1 MVLHQKGM
9 IWRMEKTPA
18 GDEKSVFADL
28 TGEVFSDRG
37 PNGLLD
43 LAFHPRFRT
52 NRKYYLKYQVF
63 EEGKV
68 ATIVVEKT
76 FAPDFQTDSAQPP
89 RRILKIVSVA
99 EDHSGGCLQFGPD
112 GFLRGL

>member
-1 MVLHQKGM
+1 
-9 IWRMEKTPA
+9 MEKTA
-18 GDEKSVFADL
+18 TGENKTVFADL

-43 LAFHPRFRT
+43 LAFHPKFRE

-68 ATIVVEKT
+68 TTLIVEKQ
-76 FAPDFQTDSAQPP
+76 FAADFKGDSGQPP
-89 RRILKIVSVA
+89 RRMLKIVSVA
-99 EDHSGGCLQFGPD
+99 EDHSGGCLQFGP
-112 GFLRGL
+112 GWFPLHRHGRHRPA